1 MSRESM
7 SDEDFLSKIE
17 WEGGIW
23 AAVEYGLQPTDL
35 AENSPYRKPWERI
48 IAAVDSMRDDVAL
61 FEGAI
66 EEMNEEEEDDELE
79 DDDESIND
87 GLG

>member
-1 MSRESM
+1 MSEPM
-7 SDEDFLSKIE
+7 SDEDFLAKIA

-23 AAVEYGLQPTDL
+23 AAVEYGLKPTHL

-48 IAAVDSMRDDVAL
+48 IAAVDSVSDDLAL

-66 EEMNEEEEDDELE
+66 EEMNEEADDDDLE
-79 DDDESIND
+79 DDDESTNN